1 MSFQVYQ
8 IDGFDEPWWFEDD
21 WHEHVVAV
29 ETADSLE
36 EAALIFQ
43 GESLKLQGLFPKTR
57 SRVEGM
63 RAFWQPGE
71 TDWCEPCANDEQ
83 VYHSLVLYE
92 NQQALSEARVK
103 ELTSILDNINRHSSD
118 KNLLEGEG

>member
-8 IDGFDEPWWFEDD
+8 IDGFNEPWWFEDD
-21 WHEHVVAV
+21 WYEQVVAV
-29 ETADSLE
+29 ETADDLAT
-36 EAALIFQ
+36 AAVIFQ
-43 GESLKLQGLFPKTR
+43 NKSSRLQSLFPKSR

-71 TDWCEPCANDEQ
+71 TAWCEPCANDEQ

-92 NQQALSEARVK
+92 NQHALTSERVD
-103 ELTSILDNINRHSSD
+103 ELTQI
-118 KNLLEGEG
+118 LEGLRSNHSEQNKLEEEG